1 LGALGVL
8 AVGVIHLHEYFG
20 AYSSIATIGPLF
32 LVNFGVAMAIGLAL
46 LAPIEHL
53 TRRAA
58 GAAIVVVTLAGIALS
73 AGSLVLLEIS
83 EQRPLFGFMEP
94 GYDPAGITASRVAEI
109 AAVVLLIASLAGR
122 FIGRGRKAR
131 W

>member
-1 LGALGVL
+1 
-8 AVGVIHLHEYFG
+8 
-20 AYSSIATIGPLF
+20 
-32 LVNFGVAMAIGLAL
+32 
-46 LAPIEHL
+46 
-53 TRRAA
+53 
-58 GAAIVVVTLAGIALS
+58 
-73 AGSLVLLEIS
+73 LVLLEIS

-109 AAVVLLIASLAGR
+109 AAVELLIASLAGR